1 MTISMLKKV
10 NIMDMK
16 LFFTVFGTI
25 FLAELGDKT
34 QLAVMALSA
43 ENKNGLLSILLGSIL
58 ALALTS
64 LLGVLLGGVIAK
76 YVSANIIQYIA
87 GGLFII
93 IGIFI
98 VLGKF

>member
-1 MTISMLKKV
+1 
-10 NIMDMK
+10 MDLK

-43 ENKNGLLSILLGSIL
+43 ENHKGLLSIFLGSVL

-64 LLGVLLGGVIAK
+64 LIGVLVGSVAAK
-76 YVSANIIQYIA
+76 YISANIIQYVA
-87 GGLFII
+87 GGLFIV
-93 IGIFI
+93 IGIFMI
-98 VLGKF
+98 FGKF

>member
-1 MTISMLKKV
+1 
-10 NIMDMK
+10 MDMK

>member
-1 MTISMLKKV
+1 
-10 NIMDMK
+10 MDLK
-16 LFFTVFGTI
+16 LFLTVFGTI

-43 ENKNGLLSILLGSIL
+43 ENENGLLSILLGSIL

-64 LLGVLLGGVIAK
+64 LLGVMLGGVIAK
-76 YVSANIIQYIA
+76 YVSANIIQYVA

-93 IGIFI
+93 IGVFI

>member
-1 MTISMLKKV
+1 
-10 NIMDMK
+10 MDLK

-34 QLAVMALSA
+34 QLAVMALA
-43 ENKNGLLSILLGSIL
+43 AQNHRGLLSIFLGAVL

-64 LLGVLLGGVIAK
+64 LIGVLLGGVVAK
-76 YVSANIIQYIA
+76 YVSASIIQYVA
-87 GGLFII
+87 GGLFIV

-98 VLGKF
+98 ILGKF